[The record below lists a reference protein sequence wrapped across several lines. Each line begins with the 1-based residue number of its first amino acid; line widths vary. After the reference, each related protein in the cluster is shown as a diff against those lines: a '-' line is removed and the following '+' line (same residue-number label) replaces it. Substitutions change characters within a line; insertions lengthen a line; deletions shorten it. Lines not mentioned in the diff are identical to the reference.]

1 MKAESDS
8 ERLSRHRQL
17 HSLGGP
23 GIHPEVQARLGLGA
37 AADKLVHMA
46 LPMVAVLAE
55 AGDTDAQDLLHAVR
69 DLLDNQESLEDSI
82 ASCKA
87 KLADLGWTAPGKPAK
102 KPQVPVVAWMHPVA
116 QLVTVDEH
124 AYTNLSGGKP
134 RELVLK
140 EDVYDHVE
148 WLEKG
153 IDEWRAVATK
163 SMDRFRQTNAEF
175 LRLKETLDESEAGAA
190 RPVMR

>member
-1 MKAESDS
+1 
-8 ERLSRHRQL
+8 
-17 HSLGGP
+17 
-23 GIHPEVQARLGLGA
+23 
-37 AADKLVHMA
+37 
-46 LPMVAVLAE
+46 
-55 AGDTDAQDLLHAVR
+55 
-69 DLLDNQESLEDSI
+69 
-82 ASCKA
+82 
-87 KLADLGWTAPGKPAK
+87 LADLGWTAPGKPAK

-163 SMDRFRQTNAEF
+163 SMNRFRQTNAEF